1 MSMMWCREHTGARM
15 ECLTGAQKKWGLTGT
30 SMEEQQGQLKPENST
45 EFEFYDKV
53 SGQNR
58 I

>member
-1 MSMMWCREHTGARM
+1 MWCREHTGARM